1 MLTDLK
7 IKSLKPKSKPYKV
20 LDGDRLYLQ
29 VMATG
34 KKFWRMRYKING
46 KDSFFTIGEYPMVS
60 LYHARRERDKAAEQI
75 SLGLDPNIEKKAD
88 EMRKKSEDSST
99 FYAVSEQYYSKKK
112 DGWSDHYAW
121 QYGSVMEND
130 VYPIIGD
137 MPISRITAP
146 YLLKIIESMEKRGA
160 PTMAIL
166 ARLFMG
172 QVFRYAGAR
181 LMVEADPTVF
191 LAGVITRPKVR
202 HAPALEK
209 DQIITLF
216 KNLAVYNGF
225 PATIIAV
232 KLLAHTFMRTKELR
246 CMQWSFIQGDAV
258 VFPEHIM
265 KKREKQI
272 VPLTARSLELIDELR
287 KYTGG
292 HELMFPN
299 VRDSSRSMSN
309 TTINR
314 VIERL
319 GFKGDFSG
327 HGFRS
332 TASTMLN
339 EMGYREDAIERQ
351 LSHVERKGQ
360 RRAYNHGEY
369 MAERR
374 EMMEYWSGFLVGL
387 GV

>member
-20 LDGDRLYLQ
+20 LDGDRLYLH
-29 VMATG
+29 VMTSG
-34 KKFWRMRYKING
+34 KKFWRMRYKLKG

-75 SLGLDPNIEKKAD
+75 SLGMDPNIEKKAD
-88 EMRKKSEDSST
+88 EMRQKSENSST
-99 FYAVSEQYYSKKK
+99 FYAVSESFFSKKKYGLTEHYVFQYYSI
-112 DGWSDHYAW
+112 
-121 QYGSVMEND
+121 MEKD

-166 ARLFMG
+166 ARQFMG

-191 LAGVITRPKVR
+191 LTGVIKRPKVR
-202 HAPALEK
+202 HAPALET

-216 KNLAVYNGF
+216 KNLATYNGF

-246 CMQWSFIQGDAV
+246 CMQWSYIQGDTV
-258 VFPEHIM
+258 VFPEHVM

-272 VPLTARSLELIDELR
+272 VPLTGRSLELIDELR

-299 VRDSSRSMSN
+299 VRDSSRSMSS

-339 EMGYREDAIERQ
+339 EMNYRSDVIERQ

-360 RRAYNHGEY
+360 RRAYNHAEY

-374 EMMEYWSGFLVGL
+374 EMMNYWSKFLVSL